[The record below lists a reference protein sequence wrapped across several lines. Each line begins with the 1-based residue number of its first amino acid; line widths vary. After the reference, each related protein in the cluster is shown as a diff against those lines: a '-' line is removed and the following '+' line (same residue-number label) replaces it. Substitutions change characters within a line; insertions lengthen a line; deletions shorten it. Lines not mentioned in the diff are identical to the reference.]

1 MLTPRQELIL
11 GKVVA
16 RFRETGLPVGSK
28 LLSNDPD
35 LGLGPSTIRNELA
48 QLEVEGLLNH
58 PHTSAGRVPT
68 DAGHRYFVDHLLP
81 TGPPASGPVRGL
93 ELALVQHEVDE
104 AMRITSETLSTVT
117 DLLAVVTAPPV
128 STATVR
134 HVEVLLLHPR
144 SVMVVVITSAGDV
157 VKRTIGFRDPVDPGL
172 ASWSR
177 EYLNDRLLG
186 IGLGARML
194 RARLE
199 DPSLGP
205 REQAFLTALRPVFD
219 GVADSAGDTATGV
232 FVTGAARLMQDARA
246 GEIAELDALVDEL
259 ERRATI
265 LQVLRQALNRPD
277 VVVMIGAE
285 NPVPALRSLSMVA
298 AGYGPPQRKLGSV
311 SVIGPVRMDYPQAI
325 RAVRDVAFQLSRYV
339 EELYE
344 NV

>member
-16 RFRETGLPVGSK
+16 RFRETGMPVGSK

-48 QLEVEGLLNH
+48 QLEGQGLLNH

-81 TGPPASGPVRGL
+81 AGSGSGPVQGL
-93 ELALVQHEVDE
+93 ELALVQHEIDE

-199 DPSLGP
+199 DTGLGP
-205 REQAFLTALRPVFD
+205 REQAFLAALRPVFD
-219 GVADSAGDTATGV
+219 GVADSTADTATGV
-232 FVTGAARLMQDARA
+232 FVTGAARLMQDART

-285 NPVPALRSLSMVA
+285 NPVPALRSLSVVA

>member
-16 RFRETGLPVGSK
+16 RFRETGMPVGSK

-81 TGPPASGPVRGL
+81 AIPAAPGPGL
-93 ELALVQHEVDE
+93 ELALVEHEIDE
-104 AMRITSETLSTVT
+104 AMRVTSETLSAVT
-117 DLLAVVTAPPV
+117 DMLAVVTAPPV

-144 SVMVVVITSAGDV
+144 SVMIVVITSAGDV
-157 VKRTIGFRDPVDPGL
+157 AKRTIGFHEPVDPGL

-177 EYLNDRLLG
+177 EYLNERLLG

-194 RARLE
+194 RARLD
-199 DPSLGP
+199 DPSLGQ
-205 REQAFLTALRPVFD
+205 REQAFLAALRPVFE
-219 GVADSAGDTATGV
+219 GLAGSAGDPSTGGV
-232 FVTGAARLMQDARA
+232 YVSGAWRLMQDARTA
-246 GEIAELDALVDEL
+246 EVAELDALVDEL

-265 LQVLRQALNRPD
+265 LRLLRQALNRPD
-277 VVVMIGAE
+277 VVVRIGAE
-285 NPVPALRSLSMVA
+285 NPVPALRSLSVVA

>member
-16 RFRETGLPVGSK
+16 RFRETGMPVGSK
-28 LLSNDPD
+28 LLAGDPD

-48 QLEVEGLLNH
+48 QLEGQGLLNH

-81 TGPPASGPVRGL
+81 TMAAPPGPVVAL
-93 ELALVQHEVDE
+93 EQALVQQEIDE

-128 STATVR
+128 TTAVVR

-157 VKRTIGFRDPVDPGL
+157 AKRTIGFTDPVDPGL
-172 ASWSR
+172 ASWAR
-177 EYLNDRLLG
+177 EYLNERLVG

-194 RARLE
+194 RARL
-199 DPSLGP
+199 DDDGLGP
-205 REQAFLTALRPVFD
+205 SEQAFLAALRPVFA
-219 GVADSAGDTATGV
+219 GLADAGDAATGAV
-232 FVTGAARLMQDARA
+232 YVSGAARLMQDERSA
-246 GEIAELDALVDEL
+246 EIFELDALVDEL

-265 LQVLRQALNRPD
+265 LRLLRQALHRPD
-277 VVVMIGAE
+277 VLVRIGAE
-285 NPVPALRSLSMVA
+285 NPVPALRSLSVVA

>member
-16 RFRETGLPVGSK
+16 RFRETGMPVGSK

-48 QLEVEGLLNH
+48 QLEVQGLLNH

-81 TGPPASGPVRGL
+81 SMPPATGAVRGL
-93 ELALVQHEVDE
+93 ELALVEHEVDE
-104 AMRITSETLSTVT
+104 AMRVTSETLSAVT

-157 VKRTIGFRDPVDPGL
+157 AKRTIGFRDPVDPGL

-177 EYLNDRLLG
+177 EYLNERLLG

-194 RARLE
+194 RARLD
-199 DPSLGP
+199 DPGLGP
-205 REQAFLTALRPVFD
+205 REQAFLAALRPVFEGLAD
-219 GVADSAGDTATGV
+219 GAGDPSTGV
-232 FVTGAARLMQDARA
+232 YVSGAWRLMQGNRTA
-246 GEIAELDALVDEL
+246 EVAELDALVDEL

-265 LQVLRQALNRPD
+265 LRLLRQAINRPD
-277 VVVMIGAE
+277 VVVRIGAE
-285 NPVPALRSLSMVA
+285 NPVPALRSLSVVA

>member
-48 QLEVEGLLNH
+48 QLEGEGLLNH

-81 TGPPASGPVRGL
+81 SVPPPSAPVEGL

-157 VKRTIGFRDPVDPGL
+157 VKRTIGFREPVDPGL

-194 RARLE
+194 RARL
-199 DPSLGP
+199 DDAGLGP
-205 REQAFLTALRPVFD
+205 REQAFLAALRPVFD
-219 GVADSAGDTATGV
+219 GVADSAGDTTTGV
-232 FVTGAARLMQDARA
+232 FVTGAARLMQDART

>member
-81 TGPPASGPVRGL
+81 TVPPASGPVRGL